1 MQLPAKKI
9 LVVDDE
15 DLNRILIRDM
25 VEHLGHVPV
34 LAQNGAQALALLDR
48 TIDLVLMDVMM
59 PGMDGYEAVRRIRRM
74 EEFAELPII
83 MVTALANRED
93 RLLAVEAGANDFI
106 AKPVDFTELRVRTE
120 SLLKV
125 KESRDAIQNYQH
137 ELEELVRGMKKL
149 SSAIEQTAD
158 HVVITDN
165 RGVIEYVNPAF
176 ELVTGFGREEVI
188 GRTPAVMSSGRHD
201 KAFYERFWDTIL
213 SGRVFR
219 GVFINRK
226 KSRELFYNEITVT
239 PIKDSSGA
247 ITHFVSSGR
256 DITERELRDPVTG
269 LPTRTL
275 FLERIDNAIE
285 LSRKK
290 ADCRYAVIISD
301 IDDFSVI
308 NNTYGFAAG
317 DRLLN
322 TFARRIEQSIEADD
336 LCAHLNRDT
345 FGLLLNCEG
354 NQARAISVA
363 GRIQTSLETSFEVD
377 GNELFVSASMGI
389 VLAPPAEA
397 DRESIIRDA
406 EIALNRARARGKGY
420 YEVFNAD
427 MLSSVMKRVQ
437 MAARLRKALER
448 DEFFVEYQPI
458 VSVRAGAIVSFEA
471 LVRWNHPESGIV
483 PPVEFIPLAEETGLI
498 VPLGEWVLRRSC
510 EHLNMFRKAGFPDI
524 QVAVNISARQFQE
537 GEDIVSVVTRVLES
551 AGLPAG
557 HLKLE
562 ITETTAAQNAE
573 LAINVFN
580 RLKEMGATL
589 LIDDFGTGYSNL
601 NYLKL
606 FPVDILKIDRSF
618 IMDILDDPDSVSIVR
633 TIIAMA
639 RNLDLE
645 VLAEGV
651 ETDEQWRFLADEGC
665 DLIQGYVVS
674 RPVSPEKALELLV
687 SYRPR

>member
-1 MQLPAKKI
+1 MELPAKKI
-9 LVVDDE
+9 LIVDDE
-15 DLNRILIRDM
+15 ELNRILLRDM

-34 LAQNGAQALALLDR
+34 LARDGAQALALVDR

-59 PGMDGYEAVRRIRRM
+59 PVMDGYEAVRRIRRM

-93 RLLAVEAGANDFI
+93 RLLAVEAGASDFI

-120 SLLKV
+120 SLLKI
-125 KESRDAIQNYQH
+125 KESRDAIQIYQR
-137 ELEELVRGMKKL
+137 ELEELVRGMRKL
-149 SSAIEQTAD
+149 SRAIEQTAD
-158 HVVITDN
+158 HIVITDN
-165 RGVIEYVNPAF
+165 NGVIEYVNPAF
-176 ELVTGFGREEVI
+176 EAVTGFSREEVI
-188 GRTPAVMSSGRHD
+188 GRTPAIMNSGRHD
-201 KAFYERFWDTIL
+201 RAFFEVFWKTIL
-213 SGRVFR
+213 SGRVYK

-226 KSRELFYNEITVT
+226 KSREVFYNEITVT
-239 PIKDSSGA
+239 PIKDPSGA

-275 FLERIDNAIE
+275 FMEMIENAIE
-285 LSRKK
+285 MSRRKK
-290 ADCRYAVIISD
+290 GCRYAVIIID
-301 IDDFSVI
+301 IDDFTVI

-317 DRLLN
+317 DQFLS

-336 LCAHLNRDT
+336 LLAHLDGDK
-345 FGLLLNCEG
+345 FGLLLDCTE
-354 NQARAISVA
+354 NQARAMSVA
-363 GRIQTSLETSFEVD
+363 GRIQAGLEAPFEVD
-377 GNELFVSASMGI
+377 GGEVFTSASMGI
-389 VLAPPAEA
+389 VISPPEDA
-397 DRESIIRDA
+397 DRESIMRDA
-406 EIALNRARARGKGY
+406 EIALKRARSRGTSFF
-420 YEVFNAD
+420 EVFNAD

-437 MAARLRKALER
+437 MATLLRKALER
-448 DEFFVEYQPI
+448 GEFFIEYQPI
-458 VSVRAGAIVSFEA
+458 VSVRGGAIVSFEA
-471 LVRWNHPESGIV
+471 LVRWNHPEAGIV

-510 EHLNMFRKAGFPDI
+510 EHIRMFHEGGFPGV

-537 GEDIVSVVTRVLES
+537 GEDIISMVKRVLDS
-551 AGLPAG
+551 TGLPAG

-562 ITETTAAQNAE
+562 ITETTAARNPE
-573 LAINVFN
+573 LAIDIFN
-580 RLKEMGATL
+580 RLKAMGVTL

-601 NYLKL
+601 NYLKR

-618 IMDILDDPDSVSIVR
+618 IMDIPFDPDSVSIAR

-639 RNLDLE
+639 HNLGLE

-665 DLIQGYVVS
+665 DLIQGYLVS
-674 RPVSPEKALELLV
+674 RPVPPEKCLGLLG
-687 SYRPR
+687 SYSSR

>member
-1 MQLPAKKI
+1 MELPAKKI
-9 LVVDDE
+9 LIVDDE
-15 DLNRILIRDM
+15 ELNRILLRDM

-34 LAQNGAQALALLDR
+34 LARDGAQALALVDR

-59 PGMDGYEAVRRIRRM
+59 PVMDGYEAVRRIRRM

-93 RLLAVEAGANDFI
+93 RLLAVEAGASDFI

-120 SLLKV
+120 SLLKI
-125 KESRDAIQNYQH
+125 KESRDAIQIYQR
-137 ELEELVRGMKKL
+137 ELEELVRGMRKL
-149 SSAIEQTAD
+149 SRAIEQTAD
-158 HVVITDN
+158 HIVITDN
-165 RGVIEYVNPAF
+165 NGVIEYVNPAF
-176 ELVTGFGREEVI
+176 EAVTGFSREEVI
-188 GRTPAVMSSGRHD
+188 GRTPAIMNSGRHD
-201 KAFYERFWDTIL
+201 RAFFEVFWKTIL
-213 SGRVFR
+213 SGRVYK

-226 KSRELFYNEITVT
+226 KSREVFYNEITVT
-239 PIKDSSGA
+239 PIKDPSGA

-275 FLERIDNAIE
+275 FMEMIENAIE
-285 LSRKK
+285 MSRRKK
-290 ADCRYAVIISD
+290 GCRYAVIIID
-301 IDDFSVI
+301 VDDFTVI

-317 DRLLN
+317 DQFLG

-336 LCAHLNRDT
+336 LLAHLDGDK
-345 FGLLLNCEG
+345 FGLLLDCTE
-354 NQARAISVA
+354 NQARAMSVA
-363 GRIQTSLETSFEVD
+363 GRIQAGLEAPFEVD
-377 GNELFVSASMGI
+377 GGEVFTSASMGI
-389 VLAPPAEA
+389 VISPPEDA
-397 DRESIIRDA
+397 DRESIMRDA
-406 EIALNRARARGKGY
+406 EIALKRARSRGTSFF
-420 YEVFNAD
+420 EVFNAD

-437 MAARLRKALER
+437 MATLLRKALER
-448 DEFFVEYQPI
+448 GEFFIEYQPI
-458 VSVRAGAIVSFEA
+458 VSVRGGAIVSFEA
-471 LVRWNHPESGIV
+471 LVRWNHPEAGIV

-510 EHLNMFRKAGFPDI
+510 EHIRMFHEGGFPGV

-537 GEDIVSVVTRVLES
+537 GEDIISMVKRVLDS
-551 AGLPAG
+551 TGLPAG

-562 ITETTAAQNAE
+562 ITETTAARNPE
-573 LAINVFN
+573 LAIDIFN
-580 RLKEMGATL
+580 RLKAMGVTL

-601 NYLKL
+601 NYLKR

-618 IMDILDDPDSVSIVR
+618 IMDIPFDPDSVSIAR

-639 RNLDLE
+639 HNLGLE

-665 DLIQGYVVS
+665 DLIQGYLVS
-674 RPVSPEKALELLV
+674 RPVPPEKCLGLLG
-687 SYRPR
+687 SYSSR